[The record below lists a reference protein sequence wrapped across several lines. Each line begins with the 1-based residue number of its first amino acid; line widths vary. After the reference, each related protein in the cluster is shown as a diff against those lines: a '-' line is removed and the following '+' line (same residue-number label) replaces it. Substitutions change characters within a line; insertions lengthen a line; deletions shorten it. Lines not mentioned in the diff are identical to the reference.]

1 MKPIKEERKME
12 KVTKISL
19 QTVPNG
25 YTLTVNGE
33 GFMYF
38 NEVDLLAGFLAHVG
52 MRKPLP
58 MEKSTILSGL
68 FSALL
73 GDEYAQTVTTL
84 KCRAEQLESA
94 YGEQMNALKASIK
107 EYETTTKGV
116 ASIADDLKKLKEE
129 VLAARAEHGKTL
141 ADVKAAQERLAEL
154 EKKSKKV
161 EKTLD
166 GSATLMDAMKETVEK
181 LPAKEQPAKGTK
193 KRGGRKKNDEA
204 ILKAIEEKAEESN
217 EATLKEIEEKAK
229 ENPNVK

>member
-38 NEVDLLAGFLAHVG
+38 NEVDLLAGFIAHVG

-94 YGEQMNALKASIK
+94 YGEQMKALKASIK

-116 ASIADDLKKLKEE
+116 VSIADDLKKLKEE

-141 ADVKAAQERLAEL
+141 ADVKAAQGRLAEL

-166 GSATLMDAMKETVEK
+166 DSATLMDAMKETVEK
-181 LPAKEQPAKGTK
+181 LPAKEQPAKGK

-217 EATLKEIEEKAK
+217 GATLKEIEEKAK

>member
-1 MKPIKEERKME
+1 ME

-68 FSALL
+68 FAALL

-94 YGEQMNALKASIK
+94 YERQMKALNASIK
-107 EYETTTKGV
+107 GYETTTKGV
-116 ASIADDLKKLKEE
+116 VKVEDDLKKLQEAVKATE
-129 VLAARAEHGKTL
+129 AAYGNTL
-141 ADVKAAQERLAEL
+141 ADVKAAQQRLAEL

-161 EKTLD
+161 EKTLED
-166 GSATLMDAMKETVEK
+166 SSTLMDAMKEAVEK
-181 LPAKEQPAKGTK
+181 QPAKKQPAKGK

-204 ILKAIEEKAEESN
+204 ILKAIEQAEEN
-217 EATLKEIEEKAK
+217 GDAKLKEIEEKAK